1 MHVVM
6 VIRAERKQTE
16 LIRDGD
22 AQDSIMTNT
31 IDSLSHVKR
40 VGLAGLL
47 VVGSN
52 LGLGVPR
59 SLTQRLLIKSLNK

>member
-1 MHVVM
+1 MLVT
-6 VIRAERKQTE
+6 RAERKQTE

-22 AQDSIMTNT
+22 AQDSIMTST

-40 VGLAGLL
+40 VGLADLL